1 MNLHVHDTHRIP
13 SMKQRFT
20 TARVLAG
27 IIAAAATL
35 GAARAPSA
43 TRGVHPPGT
52 PQTTGE
58 IRLILRGAQ
67 QGSLFTSNCG
77 ATSSGE
83 FKAMKFTD
91 LTDPNAPAD
100 VGTFSMDVPAACIAP
115 LLTALYHHEALNGAI
130 GFFDARGQ
138 PVLAF
143 SLGSAYLAHVASSLD
158 QASNQ
163 APFVTIDIVSPAW
176 TAFVPTSSAG
186 GAWANPAATS
196 STGSTASPT
205 ASSTSST
212 ASGAPSGTSH
222 AVLSRTALRPVA
234 LATPRVLGVDLDAL
248 RAHRARLGAVVA
260 AKGGSS
266 GSGSSISHPLIASP
280 YFTATLVGTQT
291 AFPSPAFR
299 SRDFGFDVRAPLGA
313 HGESAG
319 APTTTILPIHAQ
331 LSQNAAVL
339 MNAAQHHEPMRS
351 ATFVVASG
359 TTGQPVLT
367 VVPHAAT
374 LTGDHMV
381 TATNGS
387 EQELTFSLSGMTVTD
402 ATSGRTVAS
411 TP

>member
-1 MNLHVHDTHRIP
+1 
-13 SMKQRFT
+13 MKQRFT
-20 TARVLAG
+20 AARVLAG

-35 GAARAPSA
+35 GATRAPHVA
-43 TRGVHPPGT
+43 LPPGV
-52 PQTTGE
+52 QTTGE

-67 QGSLFTSNCG
+67 QGQLFTNSCG

-83 FKAMKFTD
+83 FKASKFTD

-115 LLTALYHHEALNGAI
+115 LLTALYHHEALSGAI
-130 GFFDARGQ
+130 GFFDAREQ

-143 SLGSAYLAHVASSLD
+143 SLGTAYIAHVASSFD
-158 QASNQ
+158 QASREAQ
-163 APFVTIDIVSPAW
+163 FVTIEVVSPAW

-186 GAWANPAATS
+186 GAWANPAAAT
-196 STGSTASPT
+196 STGSTAS
-205 ASSTSST
+205 ASASAAAGPTSST

-222 AVLSRTALRPVA
+222 VVLSRTALRSVA

-260 AKGGSS
+260 AKTGSS
-266 GSGSSISHPLIASP
+266 GSGGLATHALMVNL

-291 AFPSPAFR
+291 VFPSPAFH
-299 SRDFGFDVRAPLGA
+299 SLDFGFDVRAPLGTR
-313 HGESAG
+313 GETTG
-319 APTTTILPIHAQ
+319 APTTTFLPIHAQ
-331 LSQNAAVL
+331 LSENAAVL

-367 VVPHAAT
+367 IVPHAPT

-402 ATSGRTVAS
+402 ATSGRTATS

>member
-1 MNLHVHDTHRIP
+1 MSKHTHDIHRIT
-13 SMKQRFT
+13 SMNQRLI
-20 TARVLAG
+20 TARVIVG
-27 IIAAAATL
+27 IIAAATTL
-35 GAARAPSA
+35 GAARAP
-43 TRGVHPPGT
+43 RVVPPPGT

-67 QGSLFTSNCG
+67 QGSLFTNSCG

-83 FKAMKFTD
+83 FKALKFTD

-130 GFFDARGQ
+130 GFFDAHER

-143 SLGSAYLAHVASSLD
+143 SLGTAYIAHLASSFD
-158 QASNQ
+158 QASKEAQ
-163 APFVTIDIVSPAW
+163 FVTIDIVSPAW
-176 TAFVPTSSAG
+176 TAFAPTSSAG
-186 GAWANPAATS
+186 GAWANPAAATS
-196 STGSTASPT
+196 AGSTAST
-205 ASSTSST
+205 NANVTSS
-212 ASGAPSGTSH
+212 APSGTPSSTSH
-222 AVLSRTALRPVA
+222 AVLSHTTLRSVT
-234 LATPRVLGVDLDAL
+234 LTTPRVLGVDLDAL
-248 RAHRARLGAVVA
+248 RAHRTRLGAVVA
-260 AKGGSS
+260 AKSGSS
-266 GSGSSISHPLIASP
+266 GSGSSISHPLIVNP

-291 AFPSPAFR
+291 TFPAPAFR

-313 HGESAG
+313 HGESTG

-331 LSQNAAVL
+331 LSENAAVL

-367 VVPHAAT
+367 VIPHAPT
-374 LTGDHMV
+374 LTGDHLV
-381 TATNGS
+381 TVTNGS

-402 ATSGRTVAS
+402 ATSGRTATS